1 MHHSNSRAGIP
12 SETSSSPPP
21 APGARAQVLVAELLP
36 DPAQQAGP
44 QWAAYVGLEHA
55 LDAFFALELAVKALA
70 HWRTPRGRPFADRPV
85 PAPSPPSGSEV
96 MCRDCAVM
104 CTQLPV

>member
-1 MHHSNSRAGIP
+1 M
-12 SETSSSPPP
+12 
-21 APGARAQVLVAELLP
+21 AELLP

-70 HWRTPRGRPFADRPV
+70 HWRTPRGRPFSDRPAPFPDPSQGDEV
-85 PAPSPPSGSEV
+85 PRVRVVNRAHTSARTTSTPASRRHPP
-96 MCRDCAVM
+96 
-104 CTQLPV
+104 P